1 VTSSIPT
8 ESDSNESG
16 PKIRFDILTIFPSL
30 LSGPF
35 SESILKR
42 AQQSGVIAIKIHDIR
57 DWATDKHRTV
67 DDTPY
72 GGGAGM
78 VMMAPPVVAAA
89 ESLIGEGSH
98 RKKVIIMSPAG
109 RLFTQELANQWSTLD
124 SLVLICGRYEG
135 IDDRARQILNAE
147 EISIGDYVLTGGE
160 LPAAVIVDAVARLVP
175 GVITAESIERESH
188 GESLVEHPHY
198 TRPPEFRGLEIPEV
212 LLSGHHAQIDAWRRT
227 QSIKRTA
234 ERRPDLL
241 ARADLSPSERT
252 QLVHDNN
259 EDNTRPT

>member
-1 VTSSIPT
+1 VTVADFRSSIPNY
-8 ESDSNESG
+8 SK
-16 PKIRFDILTIFPSL
+16 PKIQFDILTLFPGL
-30 LSGPF
+30 FEGPF

-42 AQQSGVIAIKIHDIR
+42 AQQSGIIEIRIHDIR

-89 ESLIGEGSH
+89 ETVLDQRAGK
-98 RKKVIIMSPAG
+98 RRVLIMSPAG
-109 RLFTQELANQWSTLD
+109 RLFTQDMANEWSTLD
-124 SLVLICGRYEG
+124 TLLLICGRYEG
-135 IDDRARQILNAE
+135 IDDRAREILNAE

-175 GVITAESIERESH
+175 GVITAESTQRESH
-188 GESLVEHPHY
+188 GESLVEHPHF
-198 TRPPEFRGLEIPEV
+198 TRPPVFRGIGIPEV
-212 LLSGHHAQIDAWRRT
+212 LLSGHHAQIEAWRRSE
-227 QSIKRTA
+227 SIRRTA

-241 ARADLSPSERT
+241 AIADLTPSERA
-252 QLVHDNN
+252 QLEQDNN
-259 EDNTRPT
+259 QDNTPGK

>member
-1 VTSSIPT
+1 MTLTYSPD
-8 ESDSNESG
+8 SDSSRSN
-16 PKIRFDILTIFPSL
+16 PKMQFEILSLFPGL
-30 LSGPF
+30 LAGPF

-42 AQQSGVIAIKIHDIR
+42 AQQRGIIEIGIHDIR

-89 ESLIGEGSH
+89 ENVMGRLSE
-98 RKKVIIMSPAG
+98 RRKVIIMSPAG
-109 RLFTQELANQWSTLD
+109 RLFSQEMANQWSALEA
-124 SLVLICGRYEG
+124 LVLICGRYEG
-135 IDDRARQILNAE
+135 IDDRAREILGAE

-175 GVITAESIERESH
+175 GVITAESTERESH

-198 TRPPEFRGLEIPEV
+198 TRPPDFRGLGIPEV
-212 LLSGHHAQIDAWRRT
+212 LISGHHAQIDAWRRA

-241 ARADLSPSERT
+241 AKADLSLSDRALLG
-252 QLVHDNN
+252 QDIN
-259 EDNTRPT
+259 EGDTPPT